1 MEFLRRTLTSLFIN
15 GDVTPEEFNKWK
27 RQAITGDAVGQYN
40 MGQCYRQGLNCTKDL
55 SEAAMWYKRAA
66 AQGYVAA
73 QYNLGACYAN
83 GEGVL
88 QDSVEAYAY
97 FNLAGLTDED
107 ARRLR
112 DWLSKKMTP
121 SQIEAGQERSKELQ
135 KQIEARKKD
144 EDNE

>member
-1 MEFLRRTLTSLFIN
+1 MEFLRRTLTSLFIT
-15 GDVTPEEFNKWK
+15 GDVTAEEFNKW
-27 RQAITGDAVGQYN
+27 RCDAISGDAIGQYN
-40 MGQCYRQGLNCTKDL
+40 LGQCYRMGLNCTKDL
-55 SEAAMWYKRAA
+55 LEATIWYKRAA

-73 QYNLGACYAN
+73 QYNLGVCYAN

-112 DWLSKKMTP
+112 EWISKKMTP

-135 KQIEARKKD
+135 RQIEARKEEEDD
-144 EDNE
+144 E